1 MAIDTAAKRFSIM
14 EDETTTPAIPMP
26 DATISAGDRQ
36 WFLWSYSG
44 ILWGAVVNVYNWVIQ
59 ASAVSDGLLRT
70 ISIMADNSASVL
82 DIGSAASS
90 GGAFEFQANSSPA
103 NGERRLAFVHNWDG
117 NTATTELKG
126 GAAIAEAVL
135 Q

>member
-36 WFLWSYSG
+36 WLLWSYSG
-44 ILWGAVVNVYNWVIQ
+44 ILWGAIVEVYHWVIQ
-59 ASAVSDGLLRT
+59 SSGVANGLAREIVIL
-70 ISIMADNSASVL
+70 ADNWATIIEVGQATSA
-82 DIGSAASS
+82 
-90 GGAFEFQANSSPA
+90 GGVFEFEASTTPT
-103 NGERRLAFVHNWDG
+103 NGQRRLAFVHNWDG
-117 NTATTELKG
+117 NTSTTEIRG